1 MNKKQFSEQFQRALR
16 SDNRRPGYIKSMM
29 RHSEECSS
37 ITAIKNISWCI
48 ATNFIRKFI
57 VNSVMDRHLREIVE
71 LTHMPHDFFGI
82 EIDASIHSGKNHH
95 IDTNVCALSEILGQ
109 IIEADIYDN
118 RSSRTKRLLEY
129 LSEEEIVRFD
139 KKTLRQYEKSCIET
153 IFKEARLTTD
163 FYESVYQKAQK
174 DLSEQYSKLPLYHN
188 VKNAILDN
196 EELWMQVN
204 NIAFTEEIINNR
216 GCEYVNS
223 VGKLFE
229 SIPEHE
235 FFNGALNV
243 FVYSPSVF
251 FTVLFF
257 CGLKSAAH
265 YYRPIEWVLGEDSEK
280 AFYDKNLVDVITP
293 GECLLDIRERDVY
306 SERGHID
313 SPVSVYALARFLG
326 HFEITTPIQYSENLT
341 GRLESL
347 GVSEMRARDI
357 AIVVGTLRAVQEERL
372 NDVHPCYELSMID
385 LFPEDELE
393 ADLIQESQP
402 ERIENPSEDV
412 QRLKSEIERL
422 TKENVKLNRILG
434 NKEAIIQR
442 QTEKIE
448 KMESAIEQLE
458 SISETDI
465 AETDS
470 ANDDVASET
479 IPEYEYPY
487 HTDKKIILFGGFDS
501 FKNELKKLIP
511 NIRIV
516 PAGRNNIDQMPFRTA
531 DMIFVQTNNCGHSR
545 YWAIKDVASKYN
557 VPLYHLENAGAKCC
571 ADYIVQRIENLS

>member
-1 MNKKQFSEQFQRALR
+1 MS
-16 SDNRRPGYIKSMM
+16 
-29 RHSEECSS
+29 HSEECSS

-48 ATNFIRKFI
+48 ATNFVRKFI
-57 VNSVMDRHLREIVE
+57 TNSVTDRHLREIVE

-82 EIDASIHSGKNHH
+82 EIDASIHSGRNRHV
-95 IDTNVCALSEILGQ
+95 DTNICALSEILGQ

-118 RSSRTKRLLEY
+118 RSSRTKQLIEY
-129 LSEEEIVRFD
+129 LSEKEIVRFD
-139 KKTLRQYEKSCIET
+139 KKTLRQYEKLCIET
-153 IFKEARLTTD
+153 IFKESRLTTD
-163 FYESVYQKAQK
+163 FYENVYQKAQK
-174 DLSEQYSKLPLYHN
+174 DLSEQYSKIPLYRN
-188 VKNAILDN
+188 MTSAIFDS

-204 NIAFTEEIINNR
+204 NITFNEEIINNR

-229 SIPEHE
+229 SVPEDE
-235 FFNGALNV
+235 FFNGALHV
-243 FVYSPSVF
+243 FIYSPSVF

-257 CGLKSAAH
+257 TGLKSAAH
-265 YYRPIEWVLGEDSEK
+265 YYRPIEWILGEDSEK

-293 GECLLDIRERDVY
+293 GECFLDVRERDVY
-306 SERGHID
+306 PERGHID

-326 HFEITTPIQYSENLT
+326 HFEITTPIRYSENLT

-347 GVSEMRARDI
+347 GVSAARARDI

-372 NDVHPCYELSMID
+372 NDVQPCYEQSMID
-385 LFPEDELE
+385 LFPEDEVE
-393 ADLIQESQP
+393 DDSSIESQS
-402 ERIENPSEDV
+402 ESVESPSEDI
-412 QRLKSEIERL
+412 QRLQKQIERL
-422 TKENVKLNRILG
+422 TKENLKLNRVLG

-448 KMESAIEQLE
+448 KLESTIEQLE
-458 SISETDI
+458 SISEADI
-465 AETDS
+465 AGTDS
-470 ANDDVASET
+470 VNDDVASEN

-501 FKNELKKLIP
+501 FKNELQKLIP
-511 NIRIV
+511 NIRII

-531 DMIFVQTNNCGHSR
+531 DMIFVQTNYCGHSR
-545 YWAIKDVASKYN
+545 YWTIKDVAAKYN

-571 ADYIVQRIENLS
+571 ADYIVQRIEKLA